1 MLSWRLRAMSYDQAH
16 LNLLFCDHL
25 GMPLTPVATLGSV
38 PLNGGPA
45 ACANSSRDS
54 APRRRVVNTSPVF
67 VGPMARSVLV
77 AEDPEAGRHPEVC
90 GCVPAVV
97 SKYR

>member
-1 MLSWRLRAMSYDQAH
+1 MEDYPRSLRELESRFSTEEACREYS
-16 LNLLFCDHL
+16 
-25 GMPLTPVATLGSV
+25 
-38 PLNGGPA
+38 PA
-45 ACANSSRDS
+45 
-54 APRRRVVNTSPVF
+54 F